1 MSAREDILNALR
13 LAVGK
18 GDCPSRPRAKAH
30 GKPKAHGRDD
40 WALLRERAELRGVR
54 YLPAKD
60 LTAARGKLAALLKE
74 LGAASALVWEHP
86 DLDTLGLAEILAELG
101 ITVIPHDAPLDQRA
115 SADVGITSVQ
125 AVLPESGSVI
135 VSAGPGT
142 PRQTSLLPP
151 VHIALALPG
160 RAVPTIPDLASFIR
174 AQTRPDGLLPSALH
188 IITGPSSTAD
198 IEKIV
203 VKGVH
208 GPTICAVIAVE
219 G

>member
-1 MSAREDILNALR
+1 MSAREYILDALR
-13 LAVGK
+13 RGVGH
-18 GDCPSRPRAKAH
+18 GSCPRHARSSRARAH
-30 GKPKAHGRDD
+30 GKDNWK
-40 WALLRERAELRGVR
+40 LMRERAELRGVR
-54 YLPAKD
+54 YVPVKD
-60 LTAARGKLAALLKE
+60 LENARNELKAMLKE
-74 LGAASALVWEHP
+74 LGATSALVWDHH
-86 DLDTLGLAEILAELG
+86 DLDALGLAEILAELK
-101 ITVIPHDAPLDQRA
+101 ITVIAHDAPLAERA
-115 SADVGITSVQ
+115 GTDVGITSAE

-135 VSAGPGT
+135 VTAGAST

-160 RAVPTIPDLASFIR
+160 RAVPTIPKLPAFVRSLTR
-174 AQTRPDGLLPSALH
+174 ADGLLPSAMH

-208 GPTICAVIAVE
+208 GPTVCAVIAVE

>member
-1 MSAREDILNALR
+1 MSAREDILDGLR
-13 LAVGK
+13 QTLGH
-18 GDCPSRPRAKAH
+18 GDCPDRPHAKAKAH
-30 GKPKAHGRDD
+30 GKDD

-54 YLPAKD
+54 YIPAKD
-60 LTAARGKLAALLKE
+60 LEAARGELTVLLTE
-74 LGAASALVWEHP
+74 LGATSALVWEHH
-86 DLDTLGLAEILAELG
+86 DLDALGLAEILAELK
-101 ITVIPHDAPLDQRA
+101 IKVIPHDAPLDQRA
-115 SADVGITSVQ
+115 GADVGITSSQ

-160 RAVPTIPDLASFIR
+160 RAVPTITDLPAFIR
-174 AQTRPDGLLPSALH
+174 SQVRPDGFLPSALH

-208 GPTICAVIAVE
+208 GPTVCAMIAVE